1 MSTDKAQLLQ
11 SLRIERSDAVPKPAP
26 RRRLPVRIAV
36 GVALVAVI
44 GSLGLFALPS
54 SEYRQFALPSSVYG
68 QIASLH
74 GQFASLYGQLASLY
88 GQLSPFSHDRQEA
101 GASATL
107 ASPAPPPAPPPAAA
121 EPQRSPGLVAS
132 GYVIARR
139 KATVAA
145 QVTEKVVEVLVH
157 EGMVVKKG
165 DVLARLDSTLPAR
178 DLALARARADSAEA
192 AIGATAADLQDAERI
207 MNRNLRLPLGYAV
220 TEAEVTRS
228 QARVGVLAAQLKQN
242 QATFEAAKQ
251 DAKHAAEVLD
261 QYTIRA
267 PFDGIDVEN
276 QAQPGEMISPL
287 SVGGF
292 TRTGICTLVDMNSL
306 EVDVDVNETFI
317 GRVHPDMPVSA
328 VLDAYPDW
336 TIPASV
342 IGIVPSANREKGTVK
357 VRIALEKK
365 DPRIL
370 PDMAVK
376 VSFEDMSAA
385 SGTSPEAFA
394 AAK

>member
-1 MSTDKAQLLQ
+1 
-11 SLRIERSDAVPKPAP
+11 
-26 RRRLPVRIAV
+26 
-36 GVALVAVI
+36 
-44 GSLGLFALPS
+44 
-54 SEYRQFALPSSVYG
+54 
-68 QIASLH
+68 
-74 GQFASLYGQLASLY
+74 
-88 GQLSPFSHDRQEA
+88 
-101 GASATL
+101 
-107 ASPAPPPAPPPAAA
+107 
-121 EPQRSPGLVAS
+121 
-132 GYVIARR
+132 
-139 KATVAA
+139 
-145 QVTEKVVEVLVH
+145 
-157 EGMVVKKG
+157 MVVKKG

-207 MNRNLRLPLGYAV
+207 MNRNLRLQVGVSV
-220 TEAEVTRS
+220 TEADLTRS
-228 QARVGVLAAQLKQN
+228 QARVGVLRAQLKQN

-357 VRIALEKK
+357 VRIALQKK

-376 VSFEDMSAA
+376 VSFEDVSTA
-385 SGTSPEAFA
+385 SGTSPETFA